1 MFASDSSIMLH
12 QKQPSECKKSP
23 KEKWLRTL
31 VSELPLFVGG
41 TLLVLILCP
50 GLNFRIGQGKL
61 FLSRSSSASGYGFS
75 LVVGDLNA
83 NYESGPELAKDDGM
97 WCGEFPTGTGWTWR
111 KGIAYA
117 GTEVRWF
124 IGCH

>member
-1 MFASDSSIMLH
+1 MIAES
-12 QKQPSECKKSP
+12 QRPNTTKSL

-31 VSELPLFVGG
+31 VIELPLFVGG
-41 TLLVLILCP
+41 TLLVLSLCP
-50 GLNFRIGQGKL
+50 GLNFRIGEGKL
-61 FLSRSSSASGYGFS
+61 FLSRSSSAGGYGFS
-75 LVVGDLNA
+75 LVMGDFNA